1 MRLST
6 QQHSEI
12 KNNQSILAVDWCL
25 MNKKGECKVHSL
37 TYEDLMLDVENNKFL
52 LKTGIY
58 YIYKM
63 NQYYSKQ
70 EFENTGKYITVL

>member
-6 QQHSEI
+6 QEHSEI

-37 TYEDLMLDVENNKFL
+37 TYQDLILDAEKSKC
-52 LKTGIY
+52 LKSGLY
-58 YIYKM
+58 YVYKL
-63 NQYYSKQ
+63 NHYYSKYDL
-70 EFENTGKYITVL
+70 EKTGKTLTVL

>member
-6 QQHSEI
+6 QEHSEI

-37 TYEDLMLDVENNKFL
+37 TYEDLMLDVEKSKC
-52 LKTGIY
+52 LKSGIY